1 MQRFECLYPMLLRD
15 FVAEQLGVS
24 KKKAKE
30 LLDAKRVFVNKQLV
44 WIATHQLR
52 RGDRVEIQEEKK
64 VGFEPSLLLLE
75 NEWVLAV
82 NKPAGMVV
90 TEDAGSLE
98 AQLQRWYQNRAIRA
112 LHRLDR
118 DTSGIVLF
126 GKGQGVVEFYRTRWE
141 ETVEKYYLAICQG
154 IIPFKHKT
162 LRDYL
167 EQKLAVMDVVK
178 LSEGDDYTLIGVRL
192 HTGRKHQI
200 RIQMSRIGYPL
211 VGDRLYGPK
220 KLKKREL
227 RGASQ
232 QYLHAYEVRG
242 VLPSGEGFRVVAP
255 LPGEMKAFMKRHHLL
270 EDVVWETEYWFDT
283 TLE

>member
-30 LLDAKRVFVNKQLV
+30 LLDAKRVFVNKQVV

-52 RGDRVEIQEEKK
+52 RGDRVEIHEEKK
-64 VGFEPSLLLLE
+64 VGFDPSLLLLE
-75 NEWVLAV
+75 NEWILAV

-90 TEDAGSLE
+90 TEKTDSLE
-98 AQLQRWYQNRAIRA
+98 FQLRQWYKNRHLRAI
-112 LHRLDR
+112 HRLDK
-118 DTSGIVLF
+118 DTSGVVLF
-126 GKGQGVVEFYRTRWE
+126 GKEQEVVDFYRTRWE
-141 ETVEKYYLAICQG
+141 EVVEKYYLAICQG
-154 IIPFKHKT
+154 VLPFKQKQ
-162 LRDYL
+162 LKDYL

-178 LSEGDDYTLIGVRL
+178 LKEGDDYSLIGVRL

-200 RIQMSRIGYPL
+200 RIQMAKIGYPL

-242 VLPSGEGFRVVAP
+242 ILPSGENFRVVAP
-255 LPGEMKAFMKRHHLL
+255 LPSEMKAFMKRHHLFD
-270 EDVVWETEYWFDT
+270 DVIWETECWFDT
-283 TLE
+283 FIE